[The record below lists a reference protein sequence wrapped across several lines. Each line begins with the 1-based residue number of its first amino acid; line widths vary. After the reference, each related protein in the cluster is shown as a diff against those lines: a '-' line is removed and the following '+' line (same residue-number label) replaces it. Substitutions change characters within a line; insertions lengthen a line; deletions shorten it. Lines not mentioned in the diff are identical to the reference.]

1 MCFLRSVIVL
11 SLRRRHTALHDRPQY
26 IACMKPLYGDSCPT
40 AVQRLLN
47 LRVTTFLLETHFF
60 GLEISVDYI
69 YSVPVVLALLLP

>member
-1 MCFLRSVIVL
+1 
-11 SLRRRHTALHDRPQY
+11 
-26 IACMKPLYGDSCPT
+26 MKPLYGDSCPT